1 MAKRSM
7 RAAPRKRTALKKKK
21 APKGP
26 AKKTTKKPGKAR
38 ASPGRSHAP
47 KQSRQRKP
55 AELLARAGGSA
66 TTAGVSFQ
74 ASVGAVFAVQMLAET
89 TLDSRLGLGG
99 AKPCGIRFESEA
111 AVDDCGIETD
121 AGGWIFI
128 QAKTGVTL
136 SSAADSDLRKTAG
149 QMVRLWHSAKNGR
162 GKKGWDRPLDL
173 TKDRLLLAAGPT
185 SSGSVTRDLARALNA
200 RRAKYTAPLPNA
212 QEDALATFI
221 KALKAEWKALTKKTA
236 HASDIQAIL
245 PFIVV
250 VAFDMAGAD
259 RAAAIAG
266 ASHLV
271 TRASTGAN
279 VFVALEKHCQ
289 QLMETRLGDGA
300 TQFRAA
306 LSALGVSLKAPPR
319 YETDV
324 AQLARYSE
332 ETGRRLA
339 EYEKTTVSG
348 VDITIPRDVTQ
359 SVVDA
364 AQNGSFLVIGEPG
377 AGKSAVISA
386 AAAALR
392 KQKYDVIELAV
403 DQLPVASAEG
413 MRLELGLEHRVIDVL
428 DNWPGVRPAFLFID
442 ALDATRGGAGEHVFR
457 GLIDAVVKR
466 PSSRW
471 RVIAS
476 IRSFDLRMGEQFR
489 LLFKGA
495 PPTAAYASE
504 DFADIR
510 HITVPPWND
519 AEFNTLRAKA
529 PSLDQA
535 ITRGGDKLRDLARV
549 PFNTRLLAELITNG
563 ATPETFN
570 SVASQ
575 VALLALYWRKR
586 VEQHGSGAELC
597 LGAAVAEMVA
607 DRSLRA
613 RRTTAAAPDPAAFDA
628 VQKDGVVML
637 LSDTRLIGFR
647 HHILFDYAASRLFID
662 PLNIAAT
669 VDRLRNDRSLSLM
682 LAPAIGFAL
691 QALWENG
698 DAGREAFWTA
708 VSLFAGGT
716 GVDPVARSIA
726 ARIASEQPQHKDDL
740 QGFLSLMQNSASR
753 KEAAVAFAHVVGSV
767 DVRVDDSLPVADA
780 AWCHF
785 AAHISNDLE
794 GIAWPLRTL
803 LTRFSN
809 RVTDPAILTDLGT
822 ASRAL
827 FSYAFD
833 RPAAASLM
841 PIAIELVADSYRSDA
856 MASRALLSRTLAPAR
871 LETHAHEDIPALTRQ
886 AKSLL
891 DADPDFLAEIFGVV
905 FGYSVSDDSKTS
917 MGPSQILPLI
927 SNKRQD
933 YDHAKWAL
941 KEVVPRFLEAQ
952 PETAIR
958 AISAALESYSRRK
971 YGDVQTIDVSVAGST
986 LTLIAD
992 HSHIWASD
1000 PDDRHAHAE
1009 NAGGI
1014 LLAFKTRLETA
1025 SDDDARALAQYVI
1038 RHAKPAVLWARL
1050 FLIGAKRA
1058 AVLGKLLWPY
1068 ASETVILRASDTAKD
1083 AVDLIGAVYT
1093 LIDPAERQRFE
1104 EGACAIT
1111 YPDSKDPERSQ
1122 LMILGRLF
1130 GAIGASNL
1138 ATEQARGFVEA
1149 AVAKDISIENRRT
1162 YEFGIRSLPVEPY
1175 YWLPKDV
1182 DAKAPAN
1189 ATLLR
1194 LVEVMDEGGG
1204 DLPSRLAAA
1213 EAVATAIRSAD
1224 ANGVAARI
1232 TEHAEDQLGYA
1243 LPKLAREQDAL
1254 RKDLAMAAR
1263 FWSLVSPMLAHTRPD
1278 GIPGKATDRG
1288 PRASATDAALRLCTI
1303 SQAMADSIFPAI
1315 APLRDDPNAGV
1326 RYEFAN
1332 HFGCLWEFRKGDLW
1346 QIAEQY
1352 VTSATDNAVL
1362 HALTGF
1368 LCWAI
1373 HHDAERVEDLAL
1385 RLHPR
1390 AGDEENA
1397 HGDSIVEGIASIVT
1411 FLWTRHERPRAH
1423 NQIQAWLAEPETYG
1437 GELGRVVASMRGHI
1451 TGGYRSRK
1459 AAEVKLRTHIQALA
1473 GEVVARAAAC
1483 LDDFYARGDAELNE
1497 TERKR
1502 VRECARLIDKV
1513 GDQLYF
1519 SSGASAEGSEDVPLA
1534 GIESKRAFLRD
1545 ATPIIHRL
1553 GEVGI
1558 PHTIYYLIDL
1568 LNFLRPADPE
1578 AVFDLIAHALLKGG
1592 ARNGYQFESLA
1603 INRFVTIVG
1612 VYLADHRGIF
1622 ASPER
1627 REKLIA
1633 CLDIF
1638 VDAGW
1643 PAARRLL
1650 YRLPELL

>member
-1 MAKRSM
+1 MGKRST
-7 RAAPRKRTALKKKK
+7 RAAPRKWQELKKKK
-21 APKGP
+21 ASKGT
-26 AKKTTKKPGKAR
+26 AKKTAKKSGKGRISPGGKPASKAAPRKKPAD
-38 ASPGRSHAP
+38 
-47 KQSRQRKP
+47 
-55 AELLARAGGSA
+55 LLARAGGSA

-74 ASVGAVFAVQMLAET
+74 ASVGAVFAVHMLAET
-89 TLDSRLGLGG
+89 VMDGRLGLGG
-99 AKPCGIRFESEA
+99 AKPSGIRFESEA
-111 AVDDCGIETD
+111 AVDDCGVETD

-149 QMVRLWHSAKNGR
+149 QMVRLWHSAKQGR
-162 GKKGWDRPLDL
+162 GKNGWDRPLDL
-173 TKDRLLLAAGPT
+173 AKDRLLLAAGPT

-200 RRAKYTAPLPNA
+200 RRAKYAAPLPSA
-212 QEDALATFI
+212 QKDALGTFV
-221 KALKAEWKALTKKTA
+221 KALKAEWKALTKEAAKE
-236 HASDIQAIL
+236 SDIRAIL
-245 PFIVV
+245 PLIVV
-250 VAFDMAGAD
+250 IPFDMTGAD

-266 ASHLV
+266 AGHIV
-271 TRASTGAN
+271 TRANAGAN
-279 VFVALEKHCQ
+279 AFVAIEKHCQ
-289 QLMETRLGDGA
+289 HLMEARLGDGTA
-300 TQFRAA
+300 QFRAA

-319 YETDV
+319 YEADV
-324 AQLARYSE
+324 AQLTRYSAE
-332 ETGRRLA
+332 IGRRLT
-339 EYEKTTVSG
+339 EFEKTTVSG
-348 VDITIPRDVTQ
+348 VDITLPRDVTQ
-359 SVVDA
+359 AVLDA

-386 AAAALR
+386 AAAHFR

-403 DQLPVASAEG
+403 DQLPVLSAEG
-413 MRLELGLEHRVIDVL
+413 MRLELGLEHRVVDVL
-428 DNWPGVRPAFLFID
+428 DNWPGTKPAFLFID

-457 GLIDAVVKR
+457 GLIDAMVKR

-471 RVIAS
+471 RVVAS
-476 IRSFDLRMGEQFR
+476 IRSFDLRMGEEFR
-489 LLFKGA
+489 LLFQGA
-495 PPTAAYASE
+495 PPVAAYASK

-510 HITVPPWND
+510 HVTVPPWNN
-519 AEFNTLRAKA
+519 AEFTALRAKA
-529 PSLDQA
+529 PPLDQA
-535 ITRGGDKLRDLARV
+535 IAHGGEKLRDLARV

-563 ATPETFN
+563 ATPDTFN

-597 LGAAVAEMVA
+597 LAVTVSDMIA

-613 RRTTAAAPDPAAFDA
+613 RRAAAAAPDPAAFDA
-628 VQKDGVVML
+628 VLKDGVVML

-647 HHILFDYAASRLFID
+647 HHILFDYAASRLFVD

-669 VDRLRNDRSLSLM
+669 VARLRNDRGLSLM

-698 DAGREAFWTA
+698 DAGREAFWAA
-708 VSLFAGGT
+708 VCLFAGGT

-726 ARIASEQPQHKDDL
+726 ARIASEQPQHEDDL
-740 QGFLSLMQNSASR
+740 QGFLLLMQNSANR
-753 KEAAVAFAHVVGSV
+753 KEAATAFAHVVGSIV
-767 DVRVDDSLPVADA
+767 VRVDDNLPVADA
-780 AWCHF
+780 AWCYF
-785 AAHISNDLE
+785 AAHISTDLE

-809 RVTDPAILTDLGT
+809 RVTDPAILADLGI

-833 RPAAASLM
+833 RPAAASMM

-856 MASRALLSRTLAPAR
+856 VASRALLSKTLAPAR

-891 DADPDFLAEIFGVV
+891 VADPDFLAEIFGVV
-905 FGYSVSDDSKTS
+905 FGHSVSDNSETA

-941 KEVVPRFLEAQ
+941 KEIVPRFLDAQ

-958 AISAALESYSRRK
+958 AISGALESYVRRK
-971 YGDVQTIDVSVAGST
+971 YGEVHIIDVPAGGGT
-986 LTLIAD
+986 LTLIED

-1000 PDDRHAHAE
+1000 PNDRHAHAE

-1014 LLAFKTRLETA
+1014 LLAFKARLETA

-1050 FLIGAKRA
+1050 FLVAAKRA
-1058 AVLGKLLWPY
+1058 AALGKLLWPY
-1068 ASETVILRASDTAKD
+1068 ASETVVLRASDTAKD
-1083 AVDLIGAVYT
+1083 AVDLIAAVYP
-1093 LIDPAERQRFE
+1093 LIDRAERQRFE
-1104 EGACAIT
+1104 ERVCAIT
-1111 YPDSKDPERSQ
+1111 CPDSKDPERSQ
-1122 LMILGRLF
+1122 LVFLGRLF
-1130 GAIGASNL
+1130 GTIGASNL

-1149 AVAKDISIENRRT
+1149 AVAKDLSIENRRI
-1162 YEFGIRSLPVEPY
+1162 YEFGLRSLPVEPY

-1182 DAKAPAN
+1182 DVKAPAN
-1189 ATLLR
+1189 ASLLR
-1194 LVEVMDEGGG
+1194 LVDVMDEGSG

-1213 EAVATAIRSAD
+1213 EAVAAAIRSANAD
-1224 ANGVAARI
+1224 GVAERI
-1232 TEHAEDQLGYA
+1232 TEHAEDQLGHA

-1254 RKDLAMAAR
+1254 RKAPAMAVR
-1263 FWSLVSPMLAHTRPD
+1263 LWSLVSPMLTHERPEAK
-1278 GIPGKATDRG
+1278 PGKATDRG
-1288 PRASATDAALRLCTI
+1288 PRGSATDAALRLCTI
-1303 SQAMADSIFPAI
+1303 SQTMADSIFPGI
-1315 APLRDDPNAGV
+1315 APVRDDPNAGV

-1332 HFGCLWEFRKGDLW
+1332 RFGCLWEFRKGDLW
-1346 QIAEQY
+1346 HIAEQY
-1352 VTSATDNAVL
+1352 VASATDNAVL
-1362 HALTGF
+1362 HALTSF
-1368 LCWAI
+1368 LCWAV
-1373 HHDAERVEDLAL
+1373 HHDVERVEDLAL
-1385 RLHPR
+1385 KLHPR
-1390 AGDEENA
+1390 AGDEEDV

-1437 GELGRVVASMRGHI
+1437 SELGRVVASMRGHI

-1459 AAEVKLRTHIQALA
+1459 TAEVKLRTRIQALA
-1473 GEVVARAAAC
+1473 DEVAASAAAC
-1483 LDDFYARGDAELNE
+1483 LDDFYARGDAEHNE

-1502 VRECARLIDKV
+1502 VRECARLIDKI

-1519 SSGASAEGSEDVPLA
+1519 SSGASAEGSEDVPLS
-1534 GIESKRAFLRD
+1534 GIEAKRVFLRD
-1545 ATPIIHRL
+1545 TTPLIRRL
-1553 GEVGI
+1553 GDVGI

-1568 LNFLRPADPE
+1568 LNFLRPAGPE
-1578 AVFDLIAHALLKGG
+1578 TVFDLIAHALLKGG
-1592 ARNGYQFESLA
+1592 ARHGYQFESLA
-1603 INRFVTIVG
+1603 IDRFVAIVG

-1622 ASPER
+1622 ANTER

>member
-1 MAKRSM
+1 MAKRST

-21 APKGP
+21 APKR
-26 AKKTTKKPGKAR
+26 TTKNAGKG
-38 ASPGRSHAP
+38 SPDLRNAP
-47 KQSRQRKP
+47 KRSGQREP
-55 AELLARAGGSA
+55 TELLARAGGSA

-89 TLDSRLGLGG
+89 AMDSRLGLGN
-99 AKPCGIRFESEA
+99 AKPCGVRFESEA

-121 AGGWIFI
+121 AGGWVFI

-149 QMVRLWHSAKNGR
+149 QMVRLWHSAKGGR
-162 GKKGWDRPLDL
+162 GKNGWDRPLVL
-173 TKDRLLLAAGPT
+173 AKDRLLLAAGPT
-185 SSGSVTRDLARALNA
+185 TGGTVTRDLARALNA
-200 RRAKYTAPLPNA
+200 RRAKYTAPLPKA
-212 QEDALATFI
+212 QKHALAIFV
-221 KALKAEWKALTKKTA
+221 KALKSEWKAVTKDA
-236 HASDIQAIL
+236 ARESDIRAIL
-245 PFIVV
+245 PFIAVIP
-250 VAFDMAGAD
+250 FDMAGAD

-266 ASHLV
+266 ANHLV
-271 TRASTGAN
+271 TLASTGAN
-279 VFVALEKHCQ
+279 AFVAIEKHCQ
-289 QLMETRLGDGA
+289 HLMEARLGDGA

-306 LSALGVSLKAPPR
+306 LSALGVSLKAPPCF
-319 YETDV
+319 EADV
-324 AQLARYSE
+324 AQLSRHSE

-348 VDITIPRDVTQ
+348 VDVTISRKVTQ

-364 AQNGSFLVIGEPG
+364 AQDGSFLVIGEPG
-377 AGKSAVISA
+377 AGKSAVINA
-386 AAAALR
+386 AAAVLR
-392 KQKYDVIELAV
+392 KHKCDVIELAV
-403 DQLPVASAEG
+403 DQLPVASTEG
-413 MRLELGLEHRVIDVL
+413 LRIELGLEHRIIDVL
-428 DNWPGVRPAFLFID
+428 DNWPGAKPAFLFID

-457 GLIDAVVKR
+457 ALIDALVKR
-466 PSSRW
+466 PSCRW

-489 LLFKGA
+489 LLFKGS
-495 PPTAAYASE
+495 PPTAAYASK

-510 HITVPPWND
+510 HITVPSWND
-519 AEFNTLRAKA
+519 AEFNALRANA

-535 ITRGGDKLRDLARV
+535 ITRGGEKLRDLARV

-570 SVASQ
+570 RIASQ

-597 LGAAVAEMVA
+597 LGAAVTEMVA
-607 DRSLRA
+607 NRSLRA
-613 RRTTAAAPDPAAFDA
+613 RRTTAAVPDPAALDA
-628 VQKDGVVML
+628 VQKDGVVMS

-662 PLNIAAT
+662 PLNIAGT
-669 VDRLRNDRSLSLM
+669 VDRLRSDRGLSLM

-698 DAGREAFWTA
+698 DAGREGFWA
-708 VSLFAGGT
+708 GVSLFAGGT

-726 ARIASEQPQHKDDL
+726 ARIASEQPQHKADL
-740 QGFLSLMQNSASR
+740 QGFLSLMQNSPSR
-753 KEAAVAFAHVVGSV
+753 PEAAVAFAHVVGSIV
-767 DVRVDDSLPVADA
+767 VRVDDSLPVADA
-780 AWCHF
+780 VWCHF
-785 AAHISNDLE
+785 AARISTDLG

-809 RVTDPAILTDLGT
+809 RVTDPAILVDLGT

-827 FSYAFD
+827 FSYAFE
-833 RPAAASLM
+833 RPAAASLL
-841 PIAIELVADSYRSDA
+841 PIAIELVADSYCSDA
-856 MASRALLSRTLAPAR
+856 TASRALLSRTLAPAR

-917 MGPSQILPLI
+917 MGASQILPLI

-941 KEVVPRFLEAQ
+941 KEIVPRFLEVQ
-952 PETAIR
+952 PETAVR
-958 AISAALESYSRRK
+958 AISAALGSYARRK
-971 YGDVQTIDVSVAGST
+971 YGDVQTIDVRVAGGS

-1009 NAGGI
+1009 DAGGI
-1014 LLAFKTRLETA
+1014 LLAFKARLETA
-1025 SDDDARALAQYVI
+1025 NDDEARALAEYVI

-1050 FLIGAKRA
+1050 FLVAAKRVA
-1058 AVLGKLLWPY
+1058 ALGKLLWPY
-1068 ASETVILRASDTAKD
+1068 ASETAILQASDTAKD
-1083 AVDLIGAVYT
+1083 AVDVIAAVYT
-1093 LIDPAERQRFE
+1093 LINREERQRFE
-1104 EGACAIT
+1104 ERVCAIT
-1111 YPDSKDPERSQ
+1111 YPDSKYPERSQ
-1122 LMILGRLF
+1122 LAFLGRLF
-1130 GAIGASNL
+1130 GAIGAAKL
-1138 ATEQARGFVEA
+1138 ATEQARGYIEA
-1149 AVAKDISIENRRT
+1149 ALARDISIENRRT
-1162 YEFGIRSLPVEPY
+1162 YEFGVRSLPVEPY

-1182 DAKAPAN
+1182 DVKAPAN

-1194 LVEVMDEGGG
+1194 LVEVMDAEGL
-1204 DLPSRLAAA
+1204 DLPNRLAAA
-1213 EAVATAIRSAD
+1213 EALAATIRSAGAD
-1224 ANGVAARI
+1224 GVAARI
-1232 TEHAEDQLGYA
+1232 TEHAEDQLSYV

-1254 RKDLAMAAR
+1254 RKAPAMAAQL
-1263 FWSLVSPMLAHTRPD
+1263 WSLVLPMLTHARPA
-1278 GIPGKATDRG
+1278 GKPGKATDRG

-1303 SQAMADSIFPAI
+1303 SQAMADSIFPTI

-1332 HFGCLWEFRKGDLW
+1332 HFGCLWEFQKSNLW

-1352 VTSATDNAVL
+1352 VASATDNAVL
-1362 HALTGF
+1362 HALTRF

-1385 RLHPR
+1385 KLHPR
-1390 AGDEENA
+1390 AGDEEDV

-1411 FLWTRHERPRAH
+1411 FLWTRHEMPRAH
-1423 NQIQAWLAEPETYG
+1423 IQIQTWLAEPETYSR
-1437 GELGRVVASMRGHI
+1437 ELGRVVASMRGHI

-1459 AAEVKLRTHIQALA
+1459 TAEIKLRAHIQALA
-1473 GEVVARAAAC
+1473 GEVVARASAC
-1483 LDDFYARGDAELNE
+1483 LDDFYARGDAELSE
-1497 TERKR
+1497 VERKR
-1502 VRECARLIDKV
+1502 VRECARLIDRV

-1534 GIESKRAFLRD
+1534 AIESKRAFLRD
-1545 ATPIIHRL
+1545 TAPIIHRL

-1612 VYLADHRGIF
+1612 VYLADHRSIF
-1622 ASPER
+1622 TSPGR

-1638 VDAGW
+1638 VGAGW